1 MEWKK
6 RYSTIRY
13 ALAMSSETLASH
25 STAPIETFAVDP
37 ARVRIL
43 AAHARHSA
51 DTHLELI
58 HTPLTGA
65 PLASLPLAT
74 EADVA
79 EAYARARD
87 AQIEW
92 ARTSFKD
99 REQIMER
106 FHDLVLD
113 RQVEVLDLIQ
123 LESGKSRGHAFEEVA
138 DVAVTA
144 RHYGRAASRYL
155 KTRRRA
161 GAYPVLSQAR
171 ELRHPKGVVGIVS
184 PWNYPFSLA
193 VTDAIAALMAGNAV
207 VLRPDRQASLSALIG
222 VEMLREAGLPEGVLQ
237 VVLGDRGIGQAVLD
251 RADYACFTGSTPVGR
266 KVAESLAGRLIGY
279 SLELGGK
286 NGAYIADDADLDKAV
301 TGTIRTCFASA
312 GQLCMSAE
320 RVIVHENVADAF
332 TAKLIAAVEAM
343 KIGTSLGYGNDMGS
357 LASASQLATVI
368 AHVEDARKQGATV
381 LTGGRHRPDLG
392 PYVYEPTLV
401 AGVTESMLCRNA
413 ETFGPVVGI
422 YRVAGDDEA
431 VELINDTEFGLHGNV
446 FTGSVRRGRKLAAMI
461 RTGTVSINDAYSVA
475 WGSIGSPMG
484 GMKTSGVGRRHGSEG
499 ILRFTE
505 GQTVTAQHL
514 LPFGPAFGMSDAA
527 HSRLLTALLRV
538 LKAGGKK

>member
-1 MEWKK
+1 
-6 RYSTIRY
+6 
-13 ALAMSSETLASH
+13 MSSETLASH
-25 STAPIETFAVDP
+25 ITAPTQTFAVDP

-43 AAHARHSA
+43 VAHARHSA
-51 DTHLELI
+51 DAQLELI
-58 HTPLTGA
+58 HTPLTGGA
-65 PLASLPLAT
+65 LASLPLST

-79 EAYARARD
+79 EAYTQAGD

-99 REQIMER
+99 RKRIMER
-106 FHDLVLD
+106 FHDTVLD
-113 RQVEVLDLIQ
+113 HQAEILDFIQ

-144 RHYGRAASRYL
+144 RHYGRAASGYL
-155 KTRRRA
+155 KTRRRS
-161 GAYPVLSQAR
+161 GVYPVLSQAR

-207 VLRPDRQASLSALIG
+207 VLRPDRQASLSALLG
-222 VEMLREAGLPEGVLQ
+222 VGMLRDAGLPEGVLE
-237 VVLGDRGIGQAVLD
+237 VVLGDRRIGQAVMD

-266 KVAESLAGRLIGY
+266 KVAESLSGRLIGY

-286 NGAYIADDADLDKAV
+286 NGVYVADDADLDKAV

-320 RVIVHENVADAF
+320 RVIVHATVADAF

-343 KIGTSLGYGNDMGS
+343 KVGTALEYGNDMGS
-357 LASASQLATVI
+357 LASASQLETVM
-368 AHVEDARKQGATV
+368 AHVEDARKHGATV

-392 PYVYEPTLV
+392 PYVYEPTLL

-413 ETFGPVVGI
+413 ETFGPVVAI
-422 YRVAGDDEA
+422 YRVADDAEA
-431 VELINDTEFGLHGNV
+431 IRLINDTEFGLHGNV
-446 FTGSVRRGRKLAAMI
+446 FTGSVRHGRELAARI
-461 RTGTVSINDAYSVA
+461 RTGTVSINDAYTVA
-475 WGSIGSPMG
+475 WGSTGSPMG
-484 GMKTSGVGRRHGSEG
+484 GMKASGVGRRHGSEG

-505 GQTVTAQHL
+505 SQTVTAQHL
-514 LPFGPAFGMSDAA
+514 LPFGPAFGMSDGD
-527 HSRLLTALLRV
+527 HSRMLTSLLRA
-538 LKAGGKK
+538 LKTAGKK